1 MPLTAEAL
9 IVAEAPE
16 NPLLPA
22 TYDIVWS
29 SVVFVVVLFL
39 FWRLVLPRYLALLDE
54 RTERIE
60 GGLKKAEEAQAE
72 AAALKEQF
80 EAQLAEARADAGRAR
95 EEARAEG
102 AAIIAQM
109 RADAQAEAARIVESA
124 QRTIEAERQ
133 QAASQLRREVGRL
146 AVQLSERII
155 GEAMTD
161 DARQQRVID
170 RFLAEIEDDAG
181 AGPAPVAA
189 APDGLHGAT
198 RVAPEA
204 SS

>member
-133 QAASQLRREVGRL
+133 QASSQLRQEVGRL

-170 RFLAEIEDDAG
+170 RFLAEIEGDGG
-181 AGPAPVAA
+181 AEPAPVAA
-189 APDGLHGAT
+189 GRDGLHGAT
-198 RVAPEA
+198 RAAPET